1 MKEEVKRLK
10 AEVGEVLENNIL
22 SFWLDK
28 MQDEENGG
36 FYGQMTGERVVC
48 IDGVNYPCIDGTEQ
62 GFPPR
67 MTGSWSGRA
76 T

>member
-36 FYGQMTGERVVC
+36 FYGQMTGEGQLVGDYV
-48 IDGVNYPCIDGTEQ
+48 
-62 GFPPR
+62 
-67 MTGSWSGRA
+67 SGKKEFHHKDLK
-76 T
+76 